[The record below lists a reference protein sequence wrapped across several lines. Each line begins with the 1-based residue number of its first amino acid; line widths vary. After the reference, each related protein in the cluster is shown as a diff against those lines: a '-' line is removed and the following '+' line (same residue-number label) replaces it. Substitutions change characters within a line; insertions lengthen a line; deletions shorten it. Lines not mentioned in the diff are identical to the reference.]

1 MINKD
6 NNIAFNKLAALQSY
20 LNKHGLKKEA
30 MNISSILYLLLAGG
44 CSNEVVS
51 SAEACFVPAN
61 TVEYKF
67 VKGDNIYKV
76 IRKKYPEIYRVD
88 KEFEEEYKESMVE
101 HLKDYIVEIN
111 EKYFKELQN
120 ISWFDSLL
128 GEEVDLTNLPNH
140 IVIQVPDPMEVRV
153 RYVQYKT
160 YLIKRDSGLLGDSS
174 DISEEDISFEEE
186 DSASNRDGRN
196 DIDDLIY
203 SLGAE
208 KRLKIAE
215 GLPGSKGK
223 HASKLYKDSRGYWT
237 IGWGH
242 CTSCRNETRKFQG
255 RSIKESEAQ
264 SILDKDIE
272 EVEMAV
278 KKMLK
283 IKQTDIKIR
292 LTQSE
297 YDTFINLGF
306 NGGTGKSSIVKRVI
320 DKSKIDKADY
330 GSISNAIGQFG
341 DPDLTSPGL
350 HARRIEDIINSRIID
365 ADEEVGVTHVEISNV
380 VQQHGW
386 SLGGRGYR
394 AGGWERSSD
403 LRKEI
408 AARED
413 VVDLKSFEEFI
424 MNSSYFC
431 KTNCV

>member
-30 MNISSILYLLLAGG
+30 MNIGSILYLLLAGG

-51 SAEACFVPAN
+51 SAEACFVPVN

-186 DSASNRDGRN
+186 DSASNRDGRI

-203 SLGAE
+203 S
-208 KRLKIAE
+208 
-215 GLPGSKGK
+215 
-223 HASKLYKDSRGYWT
+223 
-237 IGWGH
+237 
-242 CTSCRNETRKFQG
+242 
-255 RSIKESEAQ
+255 
-264 SILDKDIE
+264 
-272 EVEMAV
+272 
-278 KKMLK
+278 
-283 IKQTDIKIR
+283 
-292 LTQSE
+292 
-297 YDTFINLGF
+297 
-306 NGGTGKSSIVKRVI
+306 
-320 DKSKIDKADY
+320 
-330 GSISNAIGQFG
+330 
-341 DPDLTSPGL
+341 
-350 HARRIEDIINSRIID
+350 
-365 ADEEVGVTHVEISNV
+365 
-380 VQQHGW
+380 
-386 SLGGRGYR
+386 
-394 AGGWERSSD
+394 
-403 LRKEI
+403 
-408 AARED
+408 
-413 VVDLKSFEEFI
+413 
-424 MNSSYFC
+424 
-431 KTNCV
+431 